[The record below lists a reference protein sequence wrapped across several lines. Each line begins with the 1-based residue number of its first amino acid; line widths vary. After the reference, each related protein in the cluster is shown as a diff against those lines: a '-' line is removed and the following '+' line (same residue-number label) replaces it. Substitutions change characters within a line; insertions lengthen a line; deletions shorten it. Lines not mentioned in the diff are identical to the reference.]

1 MAAGWHW
8 AKAAPADDAVE
19 DYRNQGVELPPE
31 AVEFMKSQRPADFE
45 VWPEN
50 WEPLET
56 FMLCATQWRYF
67 PMGGAQG
74 LDYAAVRAV
83 LQMHGVLD
91 QSAALLDLRLLECGA
106 LAAMRG
112 KPLDE
117 LIYG

>member
-1 MAAGWHW
+1 MAAGWYW

-19 DYRNQGVELPPE
+19 DYKRQGVELTPE
-31 AVEFMKSQRPADFE
+31 AIAHLQSQRPADLE

-50 WEPLET
+50 WESVQT

-74 LDYAAVRAV
+74 LDYASVRAV

-91 QSAALLDLRLLECGA
+91 QSAALLDLRLRECGA

-112 KPLDE
+112 KPLDD

>member
-1 MAAGWHW
+1 MAAGWYW
-8 AKAAPADDAVE
+8 AKAPPADDAVE
-19 DYRNQGVELPPE
+19 DYKRQGVELTPQ
-31 AVEFMKSQRPADFE
+31 AIAHLQSQRPADLE

-50 WEPLET
+50 WESVQT

-74 LDYAAVRAV
+74 LDYASVRAV

-112 KPLDE
+112 KPLDD

>member
-1 MAAGWHW
+1 M
-8 AKAAPADDAVE
+8 
-19 DYRNQGVELPPE
+19 ELSPE
-31 AVEFMKSQRPADFE
+31 AIAHLQAQRPADLE

-50 WEPLET
+50 WKSVET

-74 LDYAAVRAV
+74 LDYASVRAV

-91 QSAALLDLRLLECGA
+91 QSAALHDMRLLEHGA